1 MRLLLFRYKMSDFFR
16 SLLVLSIR
24 QFPSASLPTMQWLRK
39 CGHQELSQNKGS
51 LHYPVV
57 KFRSAS
63 DMSTS
68 DSININVNFSSSPTN
83 LSVKLKNTVV
93 VEKTMLKNGNEK
105 RGSKSQYVGAALE
118 PVGPKD
124 ADAEQVPELPL
135 QLMRFTY

>member
-1 MRLLLFRYKMSDFFR
+1 
-16 SLLVLSIR
+16 
-24 QFPSASLPTMQWLRK
+24 
-39 CGHQELSQNKGS
+39 
-51 LHYPVV
+51 
-57 KFRSAS
+57 
-63 DMSTS
+63 MSTS